1 MTMRQYANSAGRSS
15 GRGFTLA
22 EVLVCAVLLAIGFV
36 ALIAAYG
43 HDTVTTQRGEDL
55 TVAGFLANEVR
66 DMALQMPLASVFAM
80 DGTVYNP
87 AVLSTGSPADLAGWT
102 QTVHV
107 AAVSKDDLNRTVPV
121 AGAAAARV
129 TVDVVYRG
137 NLSLS
142 QTYYVFDLAS
152 VPFTDAD

>member
-1 MTMRQYANSAGRSS
+1 MTMRQYAHSAGRST

-55 TVAGFLANEVR
+55 TVAAFLANEVR
-66 DMALQMPLASVFAM
+66 DMALQMPLASVFAL
-80 DGTVYNP
+80 DGTVYDP
-87 AVLSTGSPADLAGWT
+87 AVLSTGSPTDVAGWS

-107 AAVSKDDLNRTVPV
+107 AAVSKDDLNQTVPV
-121 AGAAAARV
+121 TGAMAARV
-129 TVDVVYRG
+129 TVDVVFRG
-137 NLSLS
+137 KPSLS
-142 QTYYVFDLAS
+142 QTYYVFDMAS
-152 VPFTDAD
+152 VPFTDSD

>member
-1 MTMRQYANSAGRSS
+1 MTMRRSANQAGRSTA
-15 GRGFTLA
+15 RGFTLA

-43 HDTVTTQRGEDL
+43 HDTITTSRGEDL
-55 TVAGFLANEVR
+55 TVAAFLANEIR
-66 DMALQMPLASVFAM
+66 DMALQMPLASVFAL

-87 AVLSTGSPADLAGWT
+87 AVLSTCAPADLAGWT

-107 AAVSKDDLNRTVPV
+107 AAVSKDDLNHTVPV
-121 AGAAAARV
+121 AGAQAARV

-142 QTYYVFDLAS
+142 QTYYVFNMAS
-152 VPFTDAD
+152 VPFTDGD

>member
-1 MTMRQYANSAGRSS
+1 MRQHAHNAGRAT
-15 GRGFTLA
+15 RPGFTLA

-43 HDTVTTQRGEDL
+43 HDTVTTQQGEDL
-55 TVAGFLANEVR
+55 TLAAFLANEVR

-107 AAVSKDDLNRTVPV
+107 AAVSKDDLNQTVPV
-121 AGAAAARV
+121 AGARAARV
-129 TVDVVYRG
+129 TVDVAYRG
-137 NLSLS
+137 NPSLS
-142 QTYYVFDLAS
+142 QTYYVFDMAS
-152 VPFTDAD
+152 VPFTDSD